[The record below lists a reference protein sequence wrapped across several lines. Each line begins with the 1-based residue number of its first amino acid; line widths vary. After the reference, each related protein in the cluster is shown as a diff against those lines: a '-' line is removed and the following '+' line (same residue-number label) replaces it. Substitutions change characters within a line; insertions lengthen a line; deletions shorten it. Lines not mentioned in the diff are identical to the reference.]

1 MVCHETFK
9 TENKKWINPSEVIK
23 EGEDFLQE
31 LTEKKSK
38 FFVEDQKNE

>member
-23 EGEDFLQE
+23 EGEDFF
-31 LTEKKSK
+31 TRINGKKSK
-38 FFVEDQKNE
+38 FFVEDQKK